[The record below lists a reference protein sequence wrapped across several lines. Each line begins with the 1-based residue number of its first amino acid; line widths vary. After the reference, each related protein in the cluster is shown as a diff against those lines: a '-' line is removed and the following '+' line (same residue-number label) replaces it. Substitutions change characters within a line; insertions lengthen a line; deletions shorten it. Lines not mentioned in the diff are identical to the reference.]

1 MIVKQLLKEGWKVM
15 KRIIMF
21 IITVG
26 LILGCQRGETTAQEY
41 IYTGNVA
48 DSVLRFHIMANSDDK
63 ADQELKLLIKD
74 EISKKAAE
82 DMARAEI
89 NSKEAA
95 MEYMEKNMNTYTT
108 EAKRIAEEKGYTYD
122 VTADVGKSWF
132 PVKIYGRYIFPEGEY
147 DAVRMKIG
155 EGKGRNWWCVLFPSL
170 CIVDE
175 AYQVMPEENDLA
187 ENEEEEYK
195 IKFRIVEWIKDMW

>member
-1 MIVKQLLKEGWKVM
+1 M

-21 IITVG
+21 IITVE

-41 IYTGNVA
+41 IYTGNIA
-48 DSVLRFHIMANSDDK
+48 DSVLRFHILANSDDT

-82 DMARAEI
+82 DMAQAGI
-89 NSKEAA
+89 NCKTDA
-95 MEYMEKNMNTYTT
+95 MAYMQKNMNTYIT
-108 EAKRIAEEKGYTYD
+108 EAKRIAGEKGYTYD

-155 EGKGRNWWCVLFPSL
+155 EGKGRNWWCVMFPSL